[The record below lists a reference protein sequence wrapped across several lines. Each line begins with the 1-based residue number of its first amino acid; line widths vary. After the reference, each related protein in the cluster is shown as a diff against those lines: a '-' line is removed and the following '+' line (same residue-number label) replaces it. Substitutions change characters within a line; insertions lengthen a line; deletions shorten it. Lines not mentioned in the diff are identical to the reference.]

1 MNVKSVPLVVNP
13 KDRPLRIG
21 EYYWTKWRTV
31 VKIIDITRKGSQSKL
46 TFLAHELDT
55 QTGDIRI
62 LNDLEP
68 KDLRLMPESSM
79 LSVVLHS
86 RYKLADLT
94 EEEEFKAL
102 RKSIIS
108 RLTEDKGRIERAIR
122 NVKSFLFVSWRE
134 ISDFALFYSAVLCS

>member
-1 MNVKSVPLVVNP
+1 MNVKSVHLVVNP

-122 NVKSFLFVSWRE
+122 NVKSF
-134 ISDFALFYSAVLCS
+134 

>member
-122 NVKSFLFVSWRE
+122 NVKSF
-134 ISDFALFYSAVLCS
+134 